1 MVIQMDLYL
10 VTTIALGALL
20 IGMLLGV
27 WCGVVVGRSLS
38 SHRSGPRY

>member
-1 MVIQMDLYL
+1 MIVQMDLYL

-38 SHRSGPRY
+38 HRSSPRY